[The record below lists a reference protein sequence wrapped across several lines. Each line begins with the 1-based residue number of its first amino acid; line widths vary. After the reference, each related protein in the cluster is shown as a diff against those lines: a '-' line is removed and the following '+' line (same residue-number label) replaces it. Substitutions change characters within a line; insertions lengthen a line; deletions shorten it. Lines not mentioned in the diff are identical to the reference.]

1 MSQLQ
6 EPDDQTTAGELDP
19 NLRRHLETQLAEL
32 NARYD
37 MLAKRIA
44 AVDADFS
51 RPHGDGVQEL
61 ILRERKAEMVEER
74 DHLVTVLDA
83 GVIDGSESAEVH
95 DLRLQEFRTRA
106 ESLSRR
112 IAALS
117 ADEERAAKVSWLDR
131 EGELRVRKDKLVAEQ
146 LEVAAGIAE
155 LKAKLGQ

>member
-1 MSQLQ
+1 MRQLQ

-44 AVDADFS
+44 AVDADF
-51 RPHGDGVQEL
+51 
-61 ILRERKAEMVEER
+61 VE
-74 DHLVTVLDA
+74 TVMGMA
-83 GVIDGSESAEVH
+83 YK
-95 DLRLQEFRTRA
+95 
-106 ESLSRR
+106 SLSCENAKRRWYRSAIALWLCWTQVLSMVPNPLKFTICAFRSFAPEQSCFRRR

-131 EGELRVRKDKLVAEQ
+131 EGELAVRRGPTGWRSNSRLPP
-146 LEVAAGIAE
+146 GSPR
-155 LKAKLGQ
+155 

>member
-1 MSQLQ
+1 MRESQ

-44 AVDADFS
+44 AVDADFA

-61 ILRERKAEMVEER
+61 ILRERKAEMVQER
-74 DHLVTVLDA
+74 DRLVAVLDA

-95 DLRLQEFRTRA
+95 DLRFQEYRTRA

-131 EGELRVRKDKLVAEQ
+131 EGELAVHKDQLVAEQ

-155 LKAKLGQ
+155 MKAKLGQ

>member
-1 MSQLQ
+1 MSQSQ
-6 EPDDQTTAGELDP
+6 EPDDQTMAGELDP
-19 NLRRHLETQLAEL
+19 RIRRHLETQLAEL

-37 MLAKRIA
+37 LLAKRIA

-74 DHLVTVLDA
+74 DHLVAVLDA

-95 DLRLQEFRTRA
+95 DLRLQEFRSRA

-131 EGELRVRKDKLVAEQ
+131 EGELRVRKDQLVAEQ

-155 LKAKLGQ
+155 MKAKLGQ

>member
-1 MSQLQ
+1 MRELQ
-6 EPDDQTTAGELDP
+6 EPEHQTTAGELDP
-19 NLRRHLETQLAEL
+19 NLRRPLETQLAEL

-44 AVDADFS
+44 AVDADFA

-61 ILRERKAEMVEER
+61 ILRERKAEMVQER
-74 DHLVTVLDA
+74 DRLVAVLDA

-106 ESLSRR
+106 ELLSRR

-117 ADEERAAKVSWLDR
+117 ADEERAAKVSWPDR
-131 EGELRVRKDKLVAEQ
+131 EGELAVRKDQLMSEQ
-146 LEVAAGIAE
+146 LEVATGIAE
-155 LKAKLGQ
+155 MKAKLGQ